1 MLCVTSETS
10 SRQSTGGITMKT
22 EEKTE
27 LKEKEAKLPYEKP
40 ELIELG
46 SVEDMTSDIDGS
58 MRAF

>member
-1 MLCVTSETS
+1 
-10 SRQSTGGITMKT
+10 MKT